1 MRRFASVSGADVAG
15 DRRAARVAD
24 LVDTAIDR
32 HTLSQVMAFETV
44 ARLSDL
50 PVGSLRLARVD
61 GHRLCVVRTGD
72 GVFAL
77 DNACPHEGY
86 GLTTGDLDGDEL
98 TCEWHNWRFRVSD
111 GRCTLGE
118 EDVVSHEVRVDG
130 DEVRVRLTRPD
141 PARLRAGLTAS
152 LRRGIDNGYVGQIS
166 RDVVRLLRADEDPA
180 QLVWEAVAWGR
191 PGPSSGSGTRSPRP
205 PTAWRWSTA
214 TRATIGP
221 CPSSRRSPAS
231 PRSSAAGRCA
241 PRRSRSA
248 ALPDRP
254 GQAFRALVEQG
265 WDRADEAEALLR
277 GAIEA
282 GLGPDEL
289 RPWLVGVVADH
300 HLGYGHGAIYLQK
313 AFELLDRLG
322 WERATDGAAAPR
334 HRPPGHD
341 P

>member
-1 MRRFASVSGADVAG
+1 
-15 DRRAARVAD
+15 
-24 LVDTAIDR
+24 
-32 HTLSQVMAFETV
+32 MAFETV

-118 EDVVSHEVRVDG
+118 EDVVSHEVRIDG

-180 QLVWEAVAWGR
+180 QLVWEAVAWG
-191 PGPSSGSGTRSPRP
+191 
-205 PTAWRWSTA
+205 
-214 TRATIGP
+214 
-221 CPSSRRSPAS
+221 
-231 PRSSAAGRCA
+231 A
-241 PRRSRSA
+241 PRAEFGFGHALASA
-248 ALPDRP
+248 TDCLALVDRYEGDHRALPVVQAIAGIAEVERRRPVRAAPELVRALPDRP

-277 GAIEA
+277 GALEA
-282 GLGPDEL
+282 GLGAGRAAALAGRRGRRPPPRL
-289 RPWLVGVVADH
+289 RPRSDLPPEGLRAARPPRVGTRT
-300 HLGYGHGAIYLQK
+300 
-313 AFELLDRLG
+313 DR
-322 WERATDGAAAPR
+322 AAAPR
-334 HRPPGHD
+334 HRPSGHD

>member
-1 MRRFASVSGADVAG
+1 
-15 DRRAARVAD
+15 
-24 LVDTAIDR
+24 
-32 HTLSQVMAFETV
+32 MAFETV

-141 PARLRAGLTAS
+141 PRTLRAGLTAS

-180 QLVWEAVAWGR
+180 QLVWEAVAWGAPRAEFGFGHTLASATDCLALVDRHEGDHRALPVVQAIAGIAEVERRRPVR
-191 PGPSSGSGTRSPRP
+191 PGARAGPRP
-205 PTAWRWSTA
+205 PRPT
-214 TRATIGP
+214 
-221 CPSSRRSPAS
+221 
-231 PRSSAAGRCA
+231 
-241 PRRSRSA
+241 
-248 ALPDRP
+248 RP
-254 GQAFRALVEQG
+254 GVPG
-265 WDRADEAEALLR
+265 V
-277 GAIEA
+277 GGA
-282 GLGPDEL
+282 GLGPGRRGRGVAPRCDRGRARPGRAAALAGRRRRRPPPRL
-289 RPWLVGVVADH
+289 RPRSDLPPEGVRAGRPPRVGT
-300 HLGYGHGAIYLQK
+300 
-313 AFELLDRLG
+313 R
-322 WERATDGAAAPR
+322 TDGAAAPR
-334 HRPPGHD
+334 HRPPRHD